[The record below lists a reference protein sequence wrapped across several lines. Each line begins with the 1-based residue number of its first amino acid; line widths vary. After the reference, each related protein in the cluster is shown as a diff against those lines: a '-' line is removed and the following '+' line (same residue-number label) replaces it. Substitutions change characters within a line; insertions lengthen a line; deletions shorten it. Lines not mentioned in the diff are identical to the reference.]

1 MLMRILMTAIAVLLD
16 ALYSTVLIACWYR
29 S

>member
-1 MLMRILMTAIAVLLD
+1 MTAIAVLLD